1 MKLTTLAVWLVG
13 LIAVVA
19 NGAIIYAVIHFIV
32 KFW

>member
-13 LIAVVA
+13 LIAVVVY
-19 NGAIIYAVIHFIV
+19 GAIIYAVAHFIV

>member
-1 MKLTTLAVWLVG
+1 MKLVTLMMWLVG

-19 NGAIIYAVIHFIV
+19 NGAIIYAVAHFIV